1 MTFYLSILS
10 ESLEN
15 FYLMFL
21 CQVHQGHE
29 QHNWMNSSPDQMS
42 DTLSGKYL
50 YSITIELIEHKIR
63 GVVNI
68 IRRQNFT
75 IYQFE

>member
-10 ESLEN
+10 ESVEN

-21 CQVHQGHE
+21 QMCQVHQGQE

-50 YSITIELIEHKIR
+50 YSITIELIEHNLEELPTSR
-63 GVVNI
+63 
-68 IRRQNFT
+68 
-75 IYQFE
+75 YM